1 MIYELVTAEYPA
13 DRAHFQPF
21 IYLSATLLSML
32 VLMHTLWFYMFQR
45 LNLAHLRNHKNLDE
59 VMHIGGVT
67 PPSKGS
73 TKGSDPK
80 KSN

>member
-1 MIYELVTAEYPA
+1 
-13 DRAHFQPF
+13 
-21 IYLSATLLSML
+21 ML